1 MVLWKLFLNYLKSV
15 FENML
20 LKDVSYRF
28 YYLKPFFYIAV
39 AEAETKDDFYLVY
52 NRGQSPDQT

>member
-1 MVLWKLFLNYLKSV
+1 
-15 FENML
+15 ML